1 MTELDMLPTTR
12 AEWQRAFPAYQ
23 TRYLA
28 WCNAKRRFP
37 SAYDGP
43 DFMRWISMR
52 SIQFRTLKGLQ
63 GYYVSLDFSDEFTD
77 YLWGEL

>member
-1 MTELDMLPTTR
+1 MEFDMLPTTR

-28 WCNAKRRFP
+28 WCNAKRRVP

-52 SIQFRTLKGLQ
+52 SIQFRTLKGLPDVNL
-63 GYYVSLDFSDEFTD
+63 GFSDEFTD